1 LSPIAVRVAE
11 GGVEYLR
18 CCRTTDLGATLSRLR
33 ARGVHV
39 IGADGH
45 TGSSVRGFAFARPTV
60 LVVGHERE
68 GLSARVRAECEAFVA
83 VRGAGKI
90 DSLNVAV
97 AAGVLLG
104 ELTGR

>member
-1 LSPIAVRVAE
+1 VAE
-11 GGVEYLR
+11 GGVEYLQ
-18 CCRTTDLGATLSRLR
+18 CCRTTDLGNTLSRLR
-33 ARGVHV
+33 VRGVHV

-45 TGSSVRGFAFARPTV
+45 AGTSVRDFHFVRPAV

-68 GLSARVRAECEAFVA
+68 GLGTRVRSECEAFVA
-83 VRGAGKI
+83 VRGAGTI

-104 ELTGR
+104 ELTSPER